1 MAGGRHSIMI
11 TTVLGTQGLPEGEL
25 GHRWDAYK
33 GREGLEE
40 MNMELL
46 QLGRM
51 AKRTAGLGRRT

>member
-1 MAGGRHSIMI
+1 MI

-25 GHRWDAYK
+25 GHHWDAYK

-51 AKRTAGLGRRT
+51 AKRMAGLGRRT